1 MGSKINGA
9 GTAEVAL
16 TKGLELRDAA
26 AIVARNVEQELET
39 DGAGAL
45 ARRSAVRLQAVA
57 DMYFQLIEGT
67 QDAGRLDVL
76 VKRWGWIQNSA
87 MRAWQAVAAMEKKA
101 GHGDADEILSVYRD
115 DHANNS

>member
-1 MGSKINGA
+1 MGSKIIGA

-16 TKGLELRDAA
+16 AKGLELRDAA
-26 AIVARNVEQELET
+26 AIVARSVEQELET

-57 DMYFQLIEGT
+57 DLYFSLIEQT
-67 QDAGRLDVL
+67 QDAGRLDQL

-87 MRAWQAVAAMEKKA
+87 MRAWQTVAAMEKKT
-101 GHGDADEILSVYRD
+101 GHADADKILNVYRGD
-115 DHANNS
+115 DAQDS